1 MPKTLVLLSIR
12 PEIYAMPE
20 PLDNDPLSEVL
31 QSIRING
38 KVYSPCQ
45 FSAPWG
51 LSASGC
57 SGHALFYIVS
67 RGSALL
73 EVEDSPA
80 ITLTGGDLVLL
91 PQGTSHTLRDA
102 PGSPVVA
109 IETLVDF
116 ENPGP
121 ITFGGG
127 GLKSTMVA
135 GCFTFEFSAN
145 HPFIDSLPPVMHL
158 TAEDV
163 ETEPWLNSTFQF
175 LLHEASQP
183 RQGSSLVI
191 SRLTD
196 LLFIQIMRTHIQRIK
211 DCPASNGWLKALA
224 DPQIS
229 QAIRLMHKQPD
240 APWTVAAL
248 ADKVGMSRSAFAQ
261 KFSQYTKTTPVDY
274 LTFWR
279 MEKAK
284 ETLNATNKGLAEISQ
299 SVGYQSEAAFSK
311 AFRRV
316 VGTSPGAFRHS
327 NARA

>member
-1 MPKTLVLLSIR
+1 MS
-12 PEIYAMPE
+12 E
-20 PLDNDPLSEVL
+20 PLDNAVKVANNSSSNDPLSEVF
-31 QSIRING
+31 QSIRISG
-38 KVYSPCQ
+38 KIYSPCQ

-73 EVEDSPA
+73 TVGDNPA

-91 PQGTSHTLRDA
+91 PQASSHTLQDA
-102 PGSPVVA
+102 QDSAVVG

-127 GLKSTMVA
+127 GLKTSMVA
-135 GCFTFEFSAN
+135 GCFTYEFSAK
-145 HPFIDSLPPVMHL
+145 HPFIDALPPVMHL

-163 ETEPWLNSTFQF
+163 ETEPWLTSTIQF

-183 RQGSSLVI
+183 KQGSALVI
-191 SRLTD
+191 ARLTD
-196 LLFIQIMRTHIQRIK
+196 LLFIQIMRTHMQRIR
-211 DCPASNGWLKALA
+211 DCPVSHGWLKAMA

-229 QAIRLMHKQPD
+229 QAISLMHRQPD
-240 APWTVAAL
+240 APWTVATL
-248 ADKVGMSRSAFAQ
+248 AAEVGMSRSAFAQ

-316 VGTSPGAFRHS
+316 VGTSPGVFRHGTS
-327 NARA
+327 KAIV